1 MHSSCIGQAVRWLRV
16 SQKALT
22 TLEFPQLQR
31 YHNLL
36 PEEGFAANPTLVIA
50 RTRVRQNVALE
61 MLRTPKALVAD
72 LA

>member
-1 MHSSCIGQAVRWLRV
+1 MLRV

-36 PEEGFAANPTLVIA
+36 PEEGFAANPTLVLA

-61 MLRTPKALVAD
+61 MLRTPEALVAD